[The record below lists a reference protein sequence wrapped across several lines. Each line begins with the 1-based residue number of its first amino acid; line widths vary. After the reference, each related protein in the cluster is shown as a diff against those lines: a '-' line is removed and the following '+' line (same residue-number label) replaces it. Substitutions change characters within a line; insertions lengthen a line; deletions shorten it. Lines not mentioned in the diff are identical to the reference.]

1 MFCKD
6 CGRELPEGAEF
17 CGNCGTKTVGALQ
30 TENEFQQSKKESSKE
45 RRNVVLWGLIG
56 GFIIV
61 VIAYVGYIFVIEPLI
76 QSGKKGIEWA
86 SEKIQENSQRST
98 TNSSSNSQQGT
109 TSNSANNQNVI
120 DVDIYTFLNEIENNS
135 SRAEQIYGEKV
146 IRTRGIIRDFHE
158 NGVILGYSID
168 LLDFDSLYVTFIS
181 SERSKLVNLQKGQ
194 TITVKGVFWVGSG
207 SGFIKNAIIE

>member
-1 MFCKD
+1 MFCGN
-6 CGRELPEGAEF
+6 CGKELQENAQF
-17 CGNCGTKTVGALQ
+17 CGNCGTKTAGALK

-76 QSGKKGIEWA
+76 QSG
-86 SEKIQENSQRST
+86 S
-98 TNSSSNSQQGT
+98 NSSSNSQQGT

-120 DVDIYTFLNEIENNS
+120 DVDIHAFLNEIENNS
-135 SRAEQIYGEKV
+135 SRAQQIYGEKV